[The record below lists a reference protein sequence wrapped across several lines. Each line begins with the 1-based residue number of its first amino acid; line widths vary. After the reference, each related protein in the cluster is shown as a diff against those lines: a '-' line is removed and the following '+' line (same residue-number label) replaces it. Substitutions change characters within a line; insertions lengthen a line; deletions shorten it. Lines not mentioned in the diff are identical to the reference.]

1 MMTRPES
8 SFDTESPAGRPRRQ
22 QVRILLADDHPVYRE
37 GAANLLGQRA
47 EFEVVA
53 QVDNG
58 RKAVDEIRRLEPDVA
73 VVDLRLPGLDGITVV
88 ELLEREG
95 SPTRVVI
102 LSAFEDSATVY
113 RAIASGARAYLQK
126 VVSGEMLCRTI
137 MAVARG
143 ETVIPPALQAGLASE
158 IRARRERA
166 DDPLLTKREL
176 EILRLAAEGLSAPEI
191 ADRLVLGVTTV
202 KTHLQH
208 VYAKLEV
215 SDRTAA
221 VAQALRRGLLS

>member
-1 MMTRPES
+1 MT
-8 SFDTESPAGRPRRQ
+8 GRPL
-22 QVRILLADDHPVYRE
+22 RILIADDHPVYRD
-37 GAANLLGQRA
+37 GVTRVLGQHP

-53 QVDNG
+53 EVEDG
-58 RKAVDEIRRLEPDVA
+58 RAAVEEIRRLEPDVA
-73 VVDLRLPGLDGITVV
+73 VLDLRLPGLDGVSAAAV
-88 ELLEREG
+88 LEREG
-95 SPTRVVI
+95 SPTKVVI

-126 VVSGEMLCRTI
+126 VVSGETLCRTI
-137 MAVARG
+137 IAVARG
-143 ETVIPPALQAGLASE
+143 DTVIPPALQGGLASE

-176 EILRLAAEGLSAPEI
+176 EILRLAADGLSAPEI
-191 ADRLVLGVTTV
+191 ADRLVVSVTTV

-221 VAQALRRGLLS
+221 VAQAIRRGILT

>member
-1 MMTRPES
+1 MTSRPL
-8 SFDTESPAGRPRRQ
+8 
-22 QVRILLADDHPVYRE
+22 RILIADDHPVYRD
-37 GAANLLGQRA
+37 GVTRVLGQRP

-53 QVDNG
+53 EVEDG
-58 RKAVDEIRRLEPDVA
+58 RAAVDEIRRLQPDVA
-73 VVDLRLPGLDGITVV
+73 VLDLRLPGLDGVSAAAA
-88 ELLEREG
+88 LEREG
-95 SPTRVVI
+95 SPTKVVI

-126 VVSGEMLCRTI
+126 VVSGETLCRTI
-137 MAVARG
+137 IAVARG
-143 ETVIPPALQAGLASE
+143 ETVIPPALQGGLASE

-191 ADRLVLGVTTV
+191 ASRLVVSVTTV

-221 VAQALRRGLLS
+221 VAQAIRRGLLT

>member
-1 MMTRPES
+1 MTAAP
-8 SFDTESPAGRPRRQ
+8 
-22 QVRILLADDHPVYRE
+22 VRILIADDHPVYRE
-37 GAANLLGQRA
+37 GVARVLAQRP
-47 EFEVVA
+47 EFEVVGE
-53 QVDNG
+53 VDDG
-58 RKAVDEIRRLEPDVA
+58 RAAVDEIRRLEPDVA
-73 VVDLRLPGLDGITVV
+73 VLDLRLPGLDGVSAAAV
-88 ELLEREG
+88 LEREG
-95 SPTRVVI
+95 SPTKVVI

-126 VVSGEMLCRTI
+126 VVSGETLCRTI
-137 MAVARG
+137 VAVARG
-143 ETVIPPALQAGLASE
+143 ETVIPPALQGPLASE

-176 EILRLAAEGLSAPEI
+176 EILRLAADGLSAPEI
-191 ADRLVLGVTTV
+191 ADRLFVSVTTV

-221 VAQALRRGLLS
+221 VAQALRRGLLT

>member
-1 MMTRPES
+1 
-8 SFDTESPAGRPRRQ
+8 
-22 QVRILLADDHPVYRE
+22 VRILLADDHPVYRE
-37 GAANLLGQRA
+37 GAAKVLGQRP
-47 EFEVVA
+47 EFEVVS
-53 QVDNG
+53 QVDDG
-58 RKAVDEIRRLEPDVA
+58 RRAVEEIRRLEPDVA
-73 VVDLRLPGLDGITVV
+73 ILDLRLPGLDGVTAA

-95 SPTRVVI
+95 SPTKVVI

-113 RAIASGARAYLQK
+113 RAIASGARAYLHK

-143 ETVIPPALQAGLASE
+143 ETVIPPSLQGGLASE

-191 ADRLVLGVTTV
+191 AERLVVSVTTV

-221 VAQALRRGLLS
+221 VAQALRRGILI